1 MRKFSPILQIY
12 QVIYKYL
19 QLNFGAAE
27 QNLKSRRKG
36 NYQTGQNVA
45 VLNVETLPVNLPKGS
60 FTRGNF
66 LAPCKEMVTKALR
79 GKVAHEPRRPTRREL
94 IPVSEA

>member
-27 QNLKSRRKG
+27 QNLKSRREGKLSDG
-36 NYQTGQNVA
+36 TKCRCFKRRNVTSKFA
-45 VLNVETLPVNLPKGS
+45 
-60 FTRGNF
+60 
-66 LAPCKEMVTKALR
+66 
-79 GKVAHEPRRPTRREL
+79 
-94 IPVSEA
+94 